1 MGLCPDRGPSG
12 LWKPESPPPL
22 SCEEQELC
30 TRWSLLQTG
39 GTELSMTGDVRVR
52 ADPAGRAW
60 RSLKHLPRGCTFH
73 SRQKQGHLGHSLAS
87 ASRALPGLASY
98 QGLEGLNSP
107 LPRR

>member
-1 MGLCPDRGPSG
+1 M
-12 LWKPESPPPL
+12 
-22 SCEEQELC
+22 
-30 TRWSLLQTG
+30 G

-87 ASRALPGLASY
+87 ASRALPGLASC